1 MGDNFWDTVSDEKEK
16 DSPAPDLLK
25 PAVAERDSP
34 PKMDQLSAAHA
45 VEDQPSPEMKEGV
58 EWSGLEKEEVEASWR
73 DEHDQSRQDGVEAD
87 SEVWKS
93 IGLSLAFTA
102 VLIAGVFFGTLL
114 VSGSLEDHSM
124 KDMPQVEATL
134 LEMNSYT
141 ETTCNDEGGGCTDTL
156 YVEALLVLHCSN
168 EEGDTWACGPTKS
181 EGSFPFYLR
190 YDSGFFEPVPAEHM
204 DQSENQETHTV
215 AYDPMDPTRVD
226 LQPGFQFNFEWA
238 IPMVGVLLATFAV
251 GRGLYRS
258 DSSLKDG
265 YSNLYKLATG
275 KIGI

>member
-1 MGDNFWDTVSDEKEK
+1 MGDNFWDTVSDEKEG
-16 DSPAPDLLK
+16 DSPAPGLLK

-45 VEDQPSPEMKEGV
+45 VEDQPSPQMKEAV

-73 DEHDQSRQDGVEAD
+73 DEHDQSRHDGVEAD

-114 VSGSLEDHSM
+114 VSGTLEDHSM

-168 EEGDTWACGPTKS
+168 EAGDTWACGPTKS

-190 YDSGFFEPVPAEHM
+190 YDSGFFEPVPAEHIE
-204 DQSENQETHTV
+204 QSENQETHTV

-238 IPMVGVLLATFAV
+238 IPMVGVLLASFAV

-258 DSSLKDG
+258 DCSFKDG

>member
-1 MGDNFWDTVSDEKEK
+1 MGDNFWDTVSDKKEE
-16 DSPAPDLLK
+16 DSPAPNVLN
-25 PAVAERDSP
+25 PVVAERDSP
-34 PKMDQLSAAHA
+34 PKMDQVSAAHV
-45 VEDQPSPEMKEGV
+45 VEDQPSSELKGGGQ
-58 EWSGLEKEEVEASWR
+58 WSELEKEEVGSLESYQ
-73 DEHDQSRQDGVEAD
+73 HDQARLDDAVMS

-102 VLIAGVFFGTLL
+102 ILIAGVFFVTLL
-114 VSGSLEDHSM
+114 VSGTLEDHSM

-181 EGSFPFYLR
+181 EGSFPFYIR

-215 AYDPMDPTRVD
+215 AYDPTDPTRVD

-238 IPMVGVLLATFAV
+238 IPVLVLLCASFAV

-265 YSNLYKLATG
+265 YSNLYKLALG